1 MKRRK
6 LVIAQGLIALLLM
19 IVGIAGCSSVEN
31 EQLVN
36 GQSANPLEDITN
48 PSEGVTEWET
58 KISDIPDYPEGSPV
72 AGGMVRKVTANTLDL
87 EVPTG
92 TGAIKD
98 GQYEPGTETKIV
110 QVVFNLD
117 TKVYRM
123 LYRAGELAGKL
134 ELEELTLN
142 DLEVGD
148 VINVWGEESGDRIF
162 ADTIIIG

>member
-1 MKRRK
+1 MKSRK
-6 LVIAQGLIALLLM
+6 LVIALGLVVLLLM
-19 IVGIAGCSSVEN
+19 VGVAGCSSSEN
-31 EQLVN
+31 DQPAN

-48 PSEGVTEWET
+48 PGEVRTEWET
-58 KISDIPDYPEGSPV
+58 KVSDIPDYPEGLPV

-123 LYRAGELAGKL
+123 LHRAGELAGKL
-134 ELEELTLN
+134 ELEEVTLN
-142 DLEVGD
+142 DLKVGD

-162 ADTIIIG
+162 ATTIIIG